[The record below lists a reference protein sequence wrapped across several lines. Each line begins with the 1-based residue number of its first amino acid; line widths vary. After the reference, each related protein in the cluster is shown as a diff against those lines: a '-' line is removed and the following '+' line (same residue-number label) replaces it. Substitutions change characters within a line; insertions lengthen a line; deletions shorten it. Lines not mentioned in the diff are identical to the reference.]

1 MAENGRILT
10 THVGSLPRPQDVV
23 DVVFAEDKGEEVD
36 PQEYER
42 VIGAAVKD
50 RVRHQVDSGVDIVSD
65 GEMSKIGYATFI
77 RHRLSG
83 FEVGDVP
90 RATPA
95 DLDAYPSFRDRLAAA
110 GATAKYL
117 RPICR
122 GPIAYE
128 NREPLERDLEHLRN
142 AIEGQPVAG
151 AFMNA
156 PSPGIVAL
164 FQPNEYYDSTDAYL
178 DAIAEAMKTEYE
190 GIVEA
195 GFYLQIDAPDLAM
208 GRHIMYRDEPDE
220 VFVERA
226 AVHVDA
232 INQAL
237 RDVPGDRVR
246 VHLCWGN
253 YEGPHHLDIELEKI
267 FADVMRLKASALQ
280 FEASNPRH
288 AHEWAVWKANAD
300 KIPDDKVLIPGV
312 LDTTANYIEHPA
324 LVAER
329 LGNFVDIVGADRV
342 IAGTDCGFGTWA
354 GFGPIDPTICW
365 AKLASMAEGAK
376 LATERARLGCQQHLP
391 AQPAGLVELVGARG
405 LLQRQHLGD
414 ARTQAPGLE
423 VRGQR
428 TQLLR
433 VGLHEHSFEAH
444 VARRLG
450 GPGRTGED
458 GDPAL
463 AQARGGL
470 RAERDRI
477 EDGVDRADRR
487 KVGGAGEDLG
497 RAERGDPLL
506 VVVRGLREHP
516 AARTHR
522 QLGGEAT
529 DRAAGAGDQ
538 QGAARRRG
546 DEVEGLPSG
555 ERVERQGRRRRVVDG
570 LGQGRQPR
578 RVDRRRLRVGAHA
591 PADPPEGDHA
601 EHAVAGAEVVDVA
614 AHRGH
619 LAREVPARHERRRQV
634 GHPRPRLARSR
645 AEIGRVDVRRADAHD
660 DLTGRRRGVGALR
673 EAQDLGTAEGAHL
686 CHMHAWKDP

>member
-36 PQEYER
+36 PAQYER

-50 RVRHQVDSGVDIVSD
+50 RVQHQVDAGVDIVSD

-246 VHLCWGN
+246 IHLCWGN

-267 FADVMRLKASALQ
+267 FDDVMRLKASALQ
-280 FEASNPRH
+280 FEAANPRH

-300 KIPDDKVLIPGV
+300 RSP
-312 LDTTANYIEHPA
+312 TTRSSSPA
-324 LVAER
+324 CSTRRPTTSSTPRSSPSAW
-329 LGNFVDIVGADRV
+329 ATSSTSSAS
-342 IAGTDCGFGTWA
+342 IA
-354 GFGPIDPTICW
+354 
-365 AKLASMAEGAK
+365 
-376 LATERARLGCQQHLP
+376 
-391 AQPAGLVELVGARG
+391 
-405 LLQRQHLGD
+405 
-414 ARTQAPGLE
+414 
-423 VRGQR
+423 
-428 TQLLR
+428 
-433 VGLHEHSFEAH
+433 
-444 VARRLG
+444 
-450 GPGRTGED
+450 
-458 GDPAL
+458 
-463 AQARGGL
+463 
-470 RAERDRI
+470 
-477 EDGVDRADRR
+477 
-487 KVGGAGEDLG
+487 
-497 RAERGDPLL
+497 
-506 VVVRGLREHP
+506 
-516 AARTHR
+516 
-522 QLGGEAT
+522 
-529 DRAAGAGDQ
+529 
-538 QGAARRRG
+538 
-546 DEVEGLPSG
+546 
-555 ERVERQGRRRRVVDG
+555 
-570 LGQGRQPR
+570 
-578 RVDRRRLRVGAHA
+578 
-591 PADPPEGDHA
+591 
-601 EHAVAGAEVVDVA
+601 
-614 AHRGH
+614 
-619 LAREVPARHERRRQV
+619 
-634 GHPRPRLARSR
+634 
-645 AEIGRVDVRRADAHD
+645 
-660 DLTGRRRGVGALR
+660 
-673 EAQDLGTAEGAHL
+673 
-686 CHMHAWKDP
+686 